1 MRGVSKYIIGADG
14 GKSKVRKTAGIAF
27 QGNNSG
33 AKWIRMDV
41 SRRKYALMIVLN
53 GILIPQMLFALVRF
67 VQAVV
72 KTNMPSPRS
81 LNSVQ
86 SAEHGLLLWCP
97 IDGGRTRIGYVFS
110 EKLQEKWGTVDGEGV
125 TEEAIKEEARLAMKP
140 FELEFEKVDWFTIYV
155 GGPWWVWG
163 AVRGADLRWVGSV
176 GYWTE
181 DGGAVYQGAG
191 DLGWVGRG

>member
-1 MRGVSKYIIGADG
+1 
-14 GKSKVRKTAGIAF
+14 
-27 QGNNSG
+27 
-33 AKWIRMDV
+33 
-41 SRRKYALMIVLN
+41 
-53 GILIPQMLFALVRF
+53 MLFALLWF

-155 GGPWWVWG
+155 GGRLAEFG
-163 AVRGADLRWVGSV
+163 GSKGV
-176 GYWTE
+176 LIC
-181 DGGAVYQGAG
+181 GG
-191 DLGWVGRG
+191 LGV